1 MSGLHWQRLQ
11 VDCST
16 TLLLCLSLHLSY
28 LDTHKLSGHGQNIV
42 RFSLETSDEWMT
54 CKAATKRIF
63 VSLWNVLNRGYTAYI
78 AQCHSLSCSRT
89 DCQALLILLNGFGR
103 ATFQRWLNSFKEINK
118 SKQTKTW
125 SCFSTVTV
133 SLFQVTTSIFC
144 QCDEIPWRNANPVRE
159 DFSLWF
165 QRDTFHH
172 SEEASWSHFCPP
184 RRTRAS
190 KQEAGWGCQLIMPA
204 SPWCRRLYFLKLQ

>member
-1 MSGLHWQRLQ
+1 MSQPFMLQNRLP
-11 VDCST
+11 S
-16 TLLLCLSLHLSY
+16 SSY
-28 LDTHKLSGHGQNIV
+28 PTQ
-42 RFSLETSDEWMT
+42 W
-54 CKAATKRIF
+54 
-63 VSLWNVLNRGYTAYI
+63 LW
-78 AQCHSLSCSRT
+78 
-89 DCQALLILLNGFGR
+89 R

-125 SCFSTVTV
+125 SCFSTATA
-133 SLFQVTTSIFC
+133 SHFRVTTSTFC
-144 QCDEIPWRNANPVRE
+144 QCDEIPWWNANPVRE

-172 SEEASWSHFCPP
+172 SEEARWSHFYLP

-204 SPWCRRLYFLKLQ
+204 SPWCRRLYFLKLQWLPLQSNELGIIYSNHMSL